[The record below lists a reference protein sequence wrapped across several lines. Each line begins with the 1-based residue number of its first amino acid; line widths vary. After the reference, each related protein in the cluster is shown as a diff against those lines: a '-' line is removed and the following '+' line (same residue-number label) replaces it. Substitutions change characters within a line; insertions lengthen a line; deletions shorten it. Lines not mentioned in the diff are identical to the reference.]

1 MEIIDDPVQVA
12 DPAGQ
17 GFKRTAQATL
27 VSSGRGGNI
36 QGQLTLREND
46 EGVLIKGEISGLEP
60 GNHGFHV
67 HMEGSTEDG
76 CLAAG
81 PHFNPFNVRLDERER
96 EIERGRK
103 MECYATH

>member
-1 MEIIDDPVQVA
+1 MDDPVEVG

-17 GFKRTAQATL
+17 GFKRTAQVIL

-36 QGQLTLREND
+36 QGNLTLRENN
-46 EGVLIKGEISGLEP
+46 EGVLIQGMISGLEP

-67 HMEGSTEDG
+67 HMEGDTGDG

-81 PHFNPFNVRLDERER
+81 PHFNPYGVS
-96 EIERGRK
+96 
-103 MECYATH
+103 C

>member
-1 MEIIDDPVQVA
+1 VIIDDPVQTA

-17 GFKRTAQATL
+17 GFKRTAEATL

-36 QGQLTLREND
+36 QGNLTFREND
-46 EGVLIKGEISGLEP
+46 EGVLIRGVITGLEL

-67 HMEGSTEDG
+67 HMVGDTGDG

-81 PHFNPFNVRLDERER
+81 PHFNPFNVSLAQIDR
-96 EIERGRK
+96 
-103 MECYATH
+103 

>member
-67 HMEGSTEDG
+67 HMEGNTEDG

-81 PHFNPFNVRLDERER
+81 PHFNPFNVRLEERDTEREK
-96 EIERGRK
+96 ER
-103 MECYATH
+103 